1 MLLLL
6 SPAPH
11 THSLFWCRV
20 RASWAVCLA
29 ALSRLCFLVCVSLVF
44 CCSLLLTCTNRN
56 FRKCIEGA
64 ETPEDRNE
72 QWGKYCSFYAQRFG
86 LFRREVH
93 EVFEES
99 LQGVSPTSLA
109 TDPQFYKRA
118 MEMCILRDDRL
129 LVHKYCAQ
137 HGIGVGTEKFYI
149 NFAEELREQDL
160 SLGLLYHLAKE
171 KYVQLC

>member
-1 MLLLL
+1 MFSSSSELGE
-6 SPAPH
+6 
-11 THSLFWCRV
+11 LFLFQFVDFVNFIGNFQSAITQPNLAQLIHRARV
-20 RASWAVCLA
+20 EWLTGQFGQWNNLRYQSVCKEN
-29 ALSRLCFLVCVSLVF
+29 RK
-44 CCSLLLTCTNRN
+44 TETNKFKTILHFN
-56 FRKCIEGA
+56 
-64 ETPEDRNE
+64 
-72 QWGKYCSFYAQRFG
+72 
-86 LFRREVH
+86 